1 MPFAFVYS
9 PQHQIMLFKTRS
21 AAVYGIEAYLV
32 DVETNITAGGGFG
45 DFLIVG
51 LPDTAVRE
59 SRSRVMAAIRNNG
72 FGCPYQHI
80 TVNLAPADMKKEGSA
95 FDLPMAI
102 GILGSHGMLAK
113 SDLSDYLMVGEL
125 SLDGKLRPVRGA
137 LSIAMLARDRK
148 ILHLLVAPGNA
159 AEAAVVE
166 GVSVYAMR
174 TLTEVVDFVNGVRQ
188 VEPVRIEPHAV
199 EEDPKHRTEDFR
211 DVRGQ
216 YHAKRAIEVA
226 MAGGHNMLLVGPPG
240 SGKTMLAKRV
250 PTILPPMSFEEGLET
265 TRIHSVTGL
274 LPSESGLTSTRP
286 FRSPHHTI
294 SDAGLVGG
302 GTIPRPGEVSMAHN
316 GVLFLDELPEFP
328 RNVLEVLRQPLE
340 DRRVT
345 IARAQLTLTFPA
357 SFVLIA
363 AMNPCPCGFA
373 NDFRRECFCTPPQI
387 QRYMSKISGPLMDR
401 IDIQIDVPAVPYK
414 ELATAR
420 GAESS
425 ETIRDRV
432 IAARN
437 VQLRRFYDDHVY
449 TNAQMGPRHIR
460 KYCVLT
466 ADCEKIMENAVTKLG
481 FSARGYD
488 RILKVARTVAD
499 IEGVDGLEPRHL
511 SEAVQYRTLDRNL
524 WV

>member
-1 MPFAFVYS
+1 
-9 PQHQIMLFKTRS
+9 MLFKTRS

-32 DVETNITAGGGFG
+32 DVEVNISAGGNGQFR
-45 DFLIVG
+45 IVG

-59 SRSRVMAAIRNNG
+59 SRNRVIAAIRNNG
-72 FGCPYQHI
+72 FGSPYQCI
-80 TVNLAPADMKKEGSA
+80 VVNLAPADVKKEGSA
-95 FDLPMAI
+95 FDLPMAV
-102 GILGSHGMLAK
+102 GILGGHGILAK
-113 SDLSDYLMVGEL
+113 QDLSDYLMIGEL
-125 SLDGKLRPVRGA
+125 SLDGKLRPVRGV

-148 ILHLLVAPGNA
+148 IPHLLVPLANA
-159 AEAAVVE
+159 REAAVVE
-166 GVSVYAMR
+166 GVSVYPMC
-174 TLTEVVDFVNGVRQ
+174 TLTEVVNFIDGT
-188 VEPVRIEPHAV
+188 HAV
-199 EEDPKHRTEDFR
+199 KPLRIDMQTPVQESQRRTEDFR

-226 MAGGHNMLLVGPPG
+226 MAGGHNMLMIGPPG
-240 SGKTMLAKRV
+240 SGKTMLAKRI
-250 PTILPPMSFEEGLET
+250 PTILPPMSFDESLET
-265 TRIHSVTGL
+265 TCIHSVTGL
-274 LPSESGLTSTRP
+274 LPSETGLIGTRP

-302 GTIPRPGEVSMAHN
+302 GSIPRPGEVSMAHN

-340 DRRVT
+340 ERRVT
-345 IARAQLTLTFPA
+345 IARAQMTLTFPA
-357 SFVLIA
+357 SFILVA
-363 AMNPCPCGFA
+363 ASNPCPCGFA

-414 ELATAR
+414 DLAGAR
-420 GAESS
+420 GTESS
-425 ETIRDRV
+425 ETIRHRV
-432 IAARN
+432 ITARN
-437 VQLRRFYDDHVY
+437 VQFRRFFDEHIY

-466 ADCEKIMENAVTKLG
+466 SECEKIMENAVTKLG

-488 RILKVARTVAD
+488 RILKVARTIAD
-499 IEGVDGLEPRHL
+499 LEEVEDLKPKHL